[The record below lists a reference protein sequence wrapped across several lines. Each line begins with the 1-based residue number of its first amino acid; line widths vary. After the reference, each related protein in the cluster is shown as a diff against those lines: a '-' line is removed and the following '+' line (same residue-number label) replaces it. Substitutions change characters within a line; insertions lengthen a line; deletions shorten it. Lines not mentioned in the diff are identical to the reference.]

1 MWVRPV
7 NQTAKKFFKNTAGTV
22 GLARFPSAWRF
33 RGNFT
38 WVSHGEGLNTQKQ
51 RHCGRCRYVCVG
63 QGYCLITVLYFAFRS
78 PAFDAVAFMLLL
90 LVGWDEPLLV

>member
-1 MWVRPV
+1 ISAKRDRKLQNFAVLQFCLCAKAACKPCGMWVRPV

-51 RHCGRCRYVCVG
+51 RH
-63 QGYCLITVLYFAFRS
+63 
-78 PAFDAVAFMLLL
+78 
-90 LVGWDEPLLV
+90 